1 MAAESLTKRR
11 VEVFLALSMVHR
23 KGHTTRNP
31 LPVRWAG
38 TWVTRKTT
46 TDLYT
51 SKACDTREEAE
62 TLSRSWLA
70 RKNKGMFDAEFV
82 DTSDRSAS

>member
-1 MAAESLTKRR
+1 MPAESLTKRR
-11 VEVFLALSMVHR
+11 VEVFLALTMVHR
-23 KGHTTRNP
+23 REHTTHCP

-51 SKACDTREEAE
+51 SKTCDTREKAEA
-62 TLSRSWLA
+62 LSRSWLT
-70 RKNKGMFDAEFV
+70 RKNRQDAGVEFV
-82 DTSDRSAS
+82 DTTESAS